1 MRGRYVA
8 PGTDRHVRV
17 QEVPT
22 AAHGWERMRIRGV
35 GKLPGLADPVRQQ
48 VPSAVCDQVVERAGE
63 VAGAGDVGAGK
74 PDLEE
79 SFVVFRAE
87 VFPAAHDPRDRRG
100 RRGES
105 RSVCVWPGSCR
116 GSPAREGPVGV
127 HESVDVGVTL
137 VRSMIRTRGGS
148 AGGNSVIATVA
159 TRGTGSPRRRFPCTL
174 TRDGTGS
181 WQRRRVWSPF
191 RRVGHWA
198 GTIKPR
204 AIPADVRRTR
214 RVCTAW
220 FGSAPSGSTGH
231 GVAAGAVRTA
241 LAA

>member
-1 MRGRYVA
+1 MLPPVSVKCVVAYVEA
-8 PGTDRHVRV
+8 GVR
-17 QEVPT
+17 E
-22 AAHGWERMRIRGV
+22 AAN
-35 GKLPGLADPVRQQ
+35 GLAVQ
-48 VPSAVCDQVVERAGE
+48 VETVSDGT
-63 VAGAGDVGAGK
+63 
-74 PDLEE
+74 
-79 SFVVFRAE
+79 
-87 VFPAAHDPRDRRG
+87 
-100 RRGES
+100 
-105 RSVCVWPGSCR
+105 
-116 GSPAREGPVGV
+116 EGPVGV

-148 AGGNSVIATVA
+148 AGGNSVTATVA
-159 TRGTGSPRRRFPCTL
+159 TRGTGSPRRQFPCTF

-181 WQRRRVWSPF
+181 WQRRRGWSPF